1 MEKKNEYM
9 REKKGKQG
17 RDRNFMIRFVIFQG
31 GKICVCQLRLERQA
45 ERPAGRLLP
54 FIGRQ
59 INRGGAAWRQKGH
72 YQRLGQTEIRASFG
86 PGRQANAR
94 TQSSERVHAHTHR
107 DPGKTSPWKDW
118 KTVKP
123 CALRKCHL

>member
-1 MEKKNEYM
+1 MVEEETLYGEKNEYM

-31 GKICVCQLRLERQA
+31 KKICVCQLRLERQA

-59 INRGGAAWRQKGH
+59 INRGGG
-72 YQRLGQTEIRASFG
+72 RLAPEGPLSAS
-86 PGRQANAR
+86 R
-94 TQSSERVHAHTHR
+94 TN
-107 DPGKTSPWKDW
+107 
-118 KTVKP
+118 
-123 CALRKCHL
+123 